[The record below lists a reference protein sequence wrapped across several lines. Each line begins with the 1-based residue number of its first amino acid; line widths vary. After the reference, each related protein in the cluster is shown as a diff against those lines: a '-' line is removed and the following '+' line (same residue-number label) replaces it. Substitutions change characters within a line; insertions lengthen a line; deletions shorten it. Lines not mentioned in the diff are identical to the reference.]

1 MIPEESLRHFE
12 NAIYLPFLVKI
23 FKKDLLIVE
32 EIQLKFKRPYAKM
45 IDQAIKHAQSELKK
59 SNIYLLRNNMK
70 LIKYNSDKEF
80 TEYIYSS
87 VTFEERK
94 NFSSGELKNR
104 TEDIMSEYLDKFEM

>member
-1 MIPEESLRHFE
+1 MLKQILE
-12 NAIYLPFLVKI
+12 
-23 FKKDLLIVE
+23 KDLLIVE

-45 IDQAIKHAQSELKK
+45 IDQALKHAQSELKK

-94 NFSSGELKNR
+94 KYSSGELKNR
-104 TEDIMSEYLDKFEM
+104 TEDIMSEYLEKFEM